1 MFLRGLKVI
10 LAVFS
15 LGLLLSCAASKPE
28 VVEGTLEE
36 KEKKE
41 IETLLGIS
49 ETQPESMTEEDEG
62 EVLRLLGIMGE
73 ESTEMDTEE
82 ASLKEA
88 IARLEE
94 EIGEKDAEIARL
106 KAELSAKEEQIVR
119 LESKLARAE
128 EKKTVEAKYRIPS
141 DEYRIRYQ
149 DALAEYKKRNY
160 KTAIRLFEELLAANP
175 THDLADN
182 CQYWIG
188 ESYYGLGKY
197 NQAIVEFQKVFAFT
211 KTNKDDDAQLKLGL
225 CYLKLGDTRK
235 AREELERLL
244 SNYPRSEYRSV
255 AQKLLSGLK

>member
-1 MFLRGLKVI
+1 MLLRGLKVI

-28 VVEGTLEE
+28 VAKGTLE
-36 KEKKE
+36 EKKE

-49 ETQPESMTEEDEG
+49 ETQPESMTEADEG
-62 EVLRLLGIMGE
+62 EVLKLLGIMGE
-73 ESTEMDTEE
+73 KSTEMNTEEE

-106 KAELSAKEEQIVR
+106 KRELSAKEEQILR
-119 LESKLARAE
+119 LESRLASAE
-128 EKKTVEAKYRIPS
+128 EKKTAEARYRIPS

-175 THDLADN
+175 SHDLADN

-244 SNYPRSEYRSV
+244 SNYPKSEYRSV
-255 AQKLLSGLK
+255 AQRLLSGLK